1 MEIKYGFDYLAFY
14 LSSTV
19 WQQIVAM
26 NRQNK
31 NIKWNKLNYTSI

>member
-1 MEIKYGFDYLAFY
+1 MEIKYGFDYLASY

-26 NRQNK
+26 NRK
-31 NIKWNKLNYTSI
+31 KLSGIN